1 MAALERDEPRATGAR
16 DGFGAGRAALG
27 EEVSEAGGAVGL
39 VVLRGELLSGEH
51 DVAVGAGE
59 ALAVPRLVL
68 EGHAARRHD
77 LLALGA
83 LGRELLLEAAHAVHV
98 VVVGDDEGLGA
109 DERLAHRALEALVV
123 PLAVLVLH
131 LLVAR
136 AEGVAAGVA
145 PRRELFVVARAAE
158 YVGVLGG
165 EGFRH
170 QRYLAPLAAEALLKR
185 TVLWVLYVLLGVVG
199 QCFSPHPT

>member
-1 MAALERDEPRATGAR
+1 MGINRGRTSIHTHIRVPVAAFERDEPRAAGAR
-16 DGFGAGRAALG
+16 DRFGAGRAALG
-27 EEVSEAGGAVGL
+27 EEIAEAGGAVGL
-39 VVLRGELLSGEH
+39 VVLRRELLAGEH

-59 ALAVPRLVL
+59 ALAVPGLVL
-68 EGHAARRHD
+68 ERHAARRHD

-83 LGRELLLEAAHAVHV
+83 LGGELLLEAAHAVHAV

-109 DERLAHRALEALVV
+109 DERLADGALEALVV

-145 PRRELFVVARAAE
+145 PRGELFVVARAAE
-158 YVGVLGG
+158 DVGVLGG
-165 EGFRH
+165 EGLRH
-170 QRYLAPLAAEALLKR
+170 
-185 TVLWVLYVLLGVVG
+185 
-199 QCFSPHPT
+199 

>member
-1 MAALERDEPRATGAR
+1 MATLEGDEPGAAGAR

-27 EEVSEAGGAVGL
+27 KEIAEAGCAVGL
-39 VVLRGELLSGEH
+39 VVLRGELLAGEH

-59 ALAVPRLVL
+59 ALAVPGLVL
-68 EGHAARRHD
+68 ERHSARRHD

-83 LGRELLLEAAHAVHV
+83 LGGELLLEAAHAVHV

-109 DERLAHRALEALVV
+109 DERLADGALEALVV

-131 LLVAR
+131 LFHAR

-145 PRRELFVVARAAE
+145 PRGELFVVARAAE
-158 YVGVLGG
+158 DVGVLGG
-165 EGFRH
+165 EGLRH
-170 QRYLAPLAAEALLKR
+170 QRSLAPLAAEAVLKVTEFCESSAGNFR
-185 TVLWVLYVLLGVVG
+185 TLRCL
-199 QCFSPHPT
+199 QT

>member
-1 MAALERDEPRATGAR
+1 MPVATLEGDEPGAAGAR

-27 EEVSEAGGAVGL
+27 KEIAEAGCAVGL

-59 ALAVPRLVL
+59 ALAVPGLVL
-68 EGHAARRHD
+68 ERHSARRHD

-83 LGRELLLEAAHAVHV
+83 FRSELLLEAAHAVHV

-109 DERLAHRALEALVV
+109 DERLAHGALEALVV
-123 PLAVLVLH
+123 PLAILVLH
-131 LLVAR
+131 LFVAR
-136 AEGVAAGVA
+136 PEGVPAGVA

-158 YVGVLGG
+158 DVGVLGG
-165 EGFRH
+165 EGLRH
-170 QRYLAPLAAEALLKR
+170 QRSLAPLAAEAVLKVTEFCESSAANFR
-185 TVLWVLYVLLGVVG
+185 TLRCL
-199 QCFSPHPT
+199 QT